1 MRFIKRSE
9 RSKPEVSLVLLDWS
23 VRESFHLLYY
33 LSQQT
38 TPRDSFEVII
48 IEYHSRVSEGIR
60 EFESEVD
67 SWIVLDM
74 PETCYYHKHLMYNVG
89 IAAANGNIVMIG
101 DSDAM
106 VKESFIESINTHFRN
121 EPNSVYHIDQFRNS
135 RREFY
140 PFNYP
145 SFEEVLGDGCVN
157 IEDGKTSGVLNTT
170 DPIHHRNYGACMCAH
185 RSDLIE
191 IGGADM
197 HIDFLGHIC
206 GPYDMTFRL
215 MNRGRREVWD
225 MEEFMYH
232 TWHPGQAGADNY
244 MGPHD
249 GRHMSTTALEAL
261 SSGRKMP
268 IVESE
273 GIRLLR
279 MDKTASVDDAL
290 ELMIDDRFKREWDIE
305 LLKTDDRK
313 HEQWSEYKRVMG
325 IYKGYR
331 LIAEVDRV
339 FAYPLTDRKTLKSG
353 QGRKAVF
360 DGSDIKE
367 AKRKID
373 VATPKVLSTICD
385 LSSPYLTFFRLVR
398 AAAGVVRR
406 RLQLPVKSSYANLGL
421 LVLALPVALVLMI
434 VKPGAMRAKFR
445 SAKLEEGQISNSIGN
460 IAIVLRAIGRDT
472 SLEHTP
478 VVLLESRHEIYFLR
492 FLRLLRFL
500 PPFEGRRILELSDAV
515 ATVDALSSETNQ
527 PVIISSALNA
537 RFVSAFSGEADND
550 SFVVV

>member
-215 MNRGRREVWD
+215 MNKGRREVWD

-244 MGPHD
+244 LGPHD

-279 MDKTASVDDAL
+279 TDKTASLEDAL
-290 ELMIDDRFKREWDIE
+290 ELMIDERFKRDWDIE
-305 LLKTDDRK
+305 LLKTADSN

-325 IYKGYR
+325 VYKGYR

-339 FAYPLTDRKTLKSG
+339 FAYPLTDRKSLESG
-353 QGRKAVF
+353 QGSKAAL
-360 DGSDIKE
+360 DASNIEE
-367 AKRKID
+367 AKRRID
-373 VATPKVLSTICD
+373 AATPSVLSTICN
-385 LSSPYLTFFRLVR
+385 LSSPYLTFFRLTR
-398 AAAGVVRR
+398 AASGVVGR
-406 RLQLPVKSSYANLGL
+406 RLRPQVKPSYAILAL

-434 VKPGAMRAKFR
+434 VKPRAMRAKIR
-445 SAKLEEGQISNSIGN
+445 SAKLEAGQISNSIGN
-460 IAIVLRAIGRDT
+460 IAIVLLAIGRDT
-472 SLEHTP
+472 SQEHSP

-492 FLRLLRFL
+492 FLRLLRII

-515 ATVDALSSETNQ
+515 ATVDALSSETNR
-527 PVIISSALNA
+527 PVIISSALNS
-537 RFVSAFSGEADND
+537 RFVSAFSGETNND